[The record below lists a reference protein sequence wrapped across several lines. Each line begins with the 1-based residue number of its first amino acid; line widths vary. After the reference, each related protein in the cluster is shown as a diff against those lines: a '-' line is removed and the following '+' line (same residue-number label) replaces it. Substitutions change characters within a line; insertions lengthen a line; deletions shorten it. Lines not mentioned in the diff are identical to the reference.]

1 MAKVRV
7 TPADLECAAKQS
19 WDAMFE
25 RDHLKSW
32 DLTLIAQ
39 PEAIEAHKKLV
50 KAILE
55 NNGDLKLAI
64 PASTGGK
71 FKYGYGGKNTI
82 EYHTRLG
89 TWLKGW
95 ASKRGL

>member
-7 TPADLECAAKQS
+7 TAPDLECAAKQS

-39 PEAIEAHKKLV
+39 PEAVEAHKKLV
-50 KAILE
+50 LAILE
-55 NNGDLKLAI
+55 NNCNLELAI
-64 PASTGGK
+64 PASTSGK
-71 FKYGYGGKNTI
+71 FKYGYGGKSTI
-82 EYHTRLG
+82 EYHTRLAA
-89 TWLKGW
+89 WLKGW

>member
-7 TPADLECAAKQS
+7 TAPDLECAAKQA

-25 RDHLKSW
+25 RDRLKSW

-50 KAILE
+50 RAILE
-55 NNGDLKLAI
+55 NNCDLERAI
-64 PASTGGK
+64 PAATDGK
-71 FKYGYGGKNTI
+71 FKYGYGGKGTI
-82 EYHTRLG
+82 GYHIRLG
-89 TWLKGW
+89 AWLKGW